1 MSCSN
6 SATQAAINTSRG
18 ADATFR
24 TFDEIFAGAYD
35 FWDPAL
41 GYSLRASSFVTNW
54 VGQITGTNDLAEAVE
69 AAQPT
74 RNATDANFNN
84 KPTITFIA
92 GDKLLDATLA
102 AGVASGDR
110 LGLFWVGKSDDTLTG
125 WRHLAFFSE
134 ALSTSDRF
142 NLHTNSGSNFYSE
155 MNLSDGDPSI
165 TGPTLDTNPHYIHML
180 NAADEAVLSVDGTE
194 YTDTETGTIDWTLD
208 HGVIPYTSGAMPL
221 TLAFLGLAIGVTDE
235 EIAEWNTSAAGR
247 WAI

>member
-69 AAQPT
+69 AAQPI
-74 RNATDANFNN
+74 RNATDANFNS
-84 KPTITFIA
+84 KPTISFIA

-110 LGLFWVGKSDDTLTG
+110 LGLFWVGKADDTLTG
-125 WRHLAFFSE
+125 WKHLAFFSQ
-134 ALSTSDRF
+134 ALSASNRL
-142 NLHTNSGSNFYSE
+142 NLHTASGSTFNLDS
-155 MNLSDGDPSI
+155 NLSDGDPSI
-165 TGPTLDTNPHYIHML
+165 VGPVLDTDPHYIHAL
-180 NAADEAVLSVDGTE
+180 NAADNDVLSVDGTE

-208 HGVIPYTSGAMPL
+208 HGVLPYTSGQQPC
-221 TLAFLGLAIGVTDE
+221 TIAFIGLAIAVTDE
-235 EIAEWNTSAAGR
+235 EITEWNAAAAAR
-247 WAI
+247 WLI